1 MGPFGG
7 FDPLH
12 AAVGFLLMSVSLF
25 VAFFAG
31 ASAVAW
37 IEARADAA
45 ARRVSV
51 WRQHCRW
58 ARSDFL
64 DDLRMRE
71 EAYCEL
77 DGSKLDL
84 ADEFLR
90 EDLHQ
95 LGGLAGA
102 W

>member
-1 MGPFGG
+1 MGPFSE
-7 FDPLH
+7 FDPVR
-12 AAVGFLLMSVSLF
+12 AAVGM
-25 VAFFAG
+25 FFMG
-31 ASAVAW
+31 ASCFLTLIVGVNFFSW
-37 IEARADAA
+37 MEARADAA
-45 ARRVSV
+45 RRRASV
-51 WRQHCRW
+51 WREHCRW

-71 EAYCEL
+71 EAYLEL